1 MITYELITPSDPYTF
16 KAPNIEIAG
25 CVTVF
30 LSTSFGAK
38 QIDPPNPGGER
49 TPMIFGWAE
58 WLEDH
63 GIDQTFI
70 DNNLSEIAD
79 AFDSFLIGNINS
91 RRDAEEMLSLLPA
104 EKQEEWKA
112 NRQNRHRTSMNKI
125 GEAAMKYTKAYR
137 EAAMKKDADKE
148 KAITT

>member
-1 MITYELITPSDPYTF
+1 
-16 KAPNIEIAG
+16 
-25 CVTVF
+25 
-30 LSTSFGAK
+30 
-38 QIDPPNPGGER
+38 
-49 TPMIFGWAE
+49 MIFGWAE